1 MVINNYKYFYIGWC
15 SVFFDEMLIK
25 RKKTACFLGEKR
37 MNRSAMIYSVADELL
52 KSGIDSFIFS
62 ADTFFCLESA
72 MQVILR
78 KKKQCGNVVTK
89 IKLTGVIPYETHVDF
104 RAEEYRNMYFDVLE
118 KCDEIICFDEEERF
132 VAADFSEF
140 ILNRSSI
147 LVCPEKG
154 AEYEKLYAAA
164 TGIKIIGI
172 P

>member
-1 MVINNYKYFYIGWC
+1 
-15 SVFFDEMLIK
+15 MLIK

-37 MNRSAMIYSVADELL
+37 INHSAMVYFVADKLL
-52 KSGIDSFIFS
+52 KNGIDSFVFS

-72 MQVILR
+72 MQVILLR
-78 KKKQCGNVVTK
+78 KKQCGNIVPK
-89 IKLTGVIPYETHVDF
+89 IKLTGVIPYETHVNF
-104 RAEEYRNMYFDVLE
+104 RTEKYRNMYFDVME
-118 KCDEIICFDEEERF
+118 KCDETICFDEEEHY

-147 LVCPEKG
+147 LICPEKG